1 MLSPL
6 LVQNAVLL
14 ESVKEAFQSL
24 THRMHEAYR
33 RHEVDRTLVYALL
46 SYDLGLPYMTKN
58 LGIVFEKL
66 FGKWES
72 RIAWHRRS
80 VVDQAYVRFVKQ
92 ELSLSSQDS
101 FKVAYGKML
110 LEGTHGVAAN
120 RPLAR
125 TVFET
130 CNSKEVALYLGY
142 ERLGSVM

>member
-6 LVQNAVLL
+6 LIQNAVLL
-14 ESVKEAFQSL
+14 ESVKEAFQPL

-58 LGIVFEKL
+58 LQIVFEKL
-66 FGKWES
+66 FAYWKS

-80 VVDQAYVRFVKQ
+80 VVDQSYVRFVKQ
-92 ELSLSSQDS
+92 ELSISSQSS

-110 LEGTHGVAAN
+110 LEGTHGVAVN
-120 RPLAR
+120 RPMAR
-125 TVFET
+125 SVFET
-130 CNSKEVALYLGY
+130 CDNKEVAVYLG
-142 ERLGSVM
+142 